1 MKNQRGTAFYNT
13 YRPKTF
19 GQVLGQEQSLEI
31 LRKQAKLKAFGHAYL
46 LYGPSGTGKTTTARI
61 LAMALNC
68 PSMNGTGEP
77 CGECPNCQTIA
88 KGENWDVYEIDAATN
103 RGIEDIKALK
113 TRAQLFPIGA
123 KKVYILDEAHA
134 LTEEAWN
141 AMLKLLEEPPPY
153 LVIILCTTRLDKIP
167 ETVKS
172 RCQLYPFK
180 ALPAK
185 DIKAKLGGIIRDW
198 GIELDG
204 KALDFICETSA
215 GNMRSAENILE
226 QVTVL
231 KV

>member
-1 MKNQRGTAFYNT
+1 MKNRGTAFYNT
-13 YRPKTF
+13 YRPRQF

-31 LRKQAKLKAFGHAYL
+31 LQKQARLKAWGHAYL

-77 CGECPNCQTIA
+77 CGECPSCTTIA
-88 KGENWDVYEIDAATN
+88 KGENWDVYEIDAATS

-113 TRAQLFPIGA
+113 TRAQLFPMGQR
-123 KKVYILDEAHA
+123 KVYILDECHS

-141 AMLKLLEEPPPY
+141 ATLKLLEEPPPY
-153 LVIILCTTRLDKIP
+153 LVIILCTTRLDKVP
-167 ETVKS
+167 ETVRS

-180 ALPAK
+180 ALAATA
-185 DIKAKLGGIIRDW
+185 IKAKLGSIIRDW

-204 KALDFICETSA
+204 KAVDFISESAA